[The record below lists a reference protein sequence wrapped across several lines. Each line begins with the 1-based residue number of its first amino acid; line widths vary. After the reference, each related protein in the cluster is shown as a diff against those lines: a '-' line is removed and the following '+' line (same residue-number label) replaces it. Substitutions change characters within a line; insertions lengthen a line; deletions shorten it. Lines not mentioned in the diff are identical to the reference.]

1 MANLAIQTDNLC
13 KRYGQQ
19 IALDQVSI
27 QVKEGEIY
35 GLVGRN
41 GAGKTT
47 LLKIL
52 SRQIQATSG
61 SYSFFDQRVNSS
73 GQDLRLGMMIE
84 GPGLYPH
91 LTARDNLMLK
101 CEAMGIRRPGYVQEL
116 FELVGLAKAQKKKAK
131 TFSLGMKQR
140 LSLALALVGDPD
152 ILLLDEPTNGLDPQG
167 IADFRKLI
175 IRLNQERGLTM
186 IISSHILSEL
196 AKLIDKVGIIH
207 QGQLVKEVSKE
218 AMEKENR
225 NKLVL
230 TSHYLEEV
238 LAHLE
243 EELELKDFLVVNDH
257 TLYIYEYM
265 DQAEKI
271 PHSLIEAGILFDS
284 FSYTENSLEDY
295 YIQLTGGGTNA

>member
-1 MANLAIQTDNLC
+1 MVNLAIETDNLS
-13 KRYGQQ
+13 KSYGQQ
-19 IALDQVSI
+19 VALDQVSI
-27 QVKEGEIY
+27 QVKAGEIY

-61 SYSFFDQRVNSS
+61 SYTFFNERVASS
-73 GQDLRLGMMIE
+73 AHDLRLGMMIE

-91 LTARDNLMLK
+91 LSARDNLMLK
-101 CEAMGIRRPGYVQEL
+101 CEAMGIRRPNYVQDL
-116 FELVGLAKAQKKKAK
+116 LELVGLGQVKQKRAKS
-131 TFSLGMKQR
+131 FSLGMKQR

-175 IRLNQERGLTM
+175 QRLNQERGLTIM
-186 IISSHILSEL
+186 ISSHILSEL
-196 AKLIDKVGIIH
+196 AKMIDKIGIIH
-207 QGQLVKEVSKE
+207 QGSLVKEVSRQE
-218 AMEKENR
+218 LEKENR

-230 TSHYLEEV
+230 RSHDLKTVLAYLEEN
-238 LAHLE
+238 LD
-243 EELELKDFLVVNDH
+243 LKDFLVVDDH
-257 TLYIYEYM
+257 TLYIYEYL

-271 PHSLIEAGILFDS
+271 PHSLIRAGILFES
-284 FSYTENSLEDY
+284 FAYSENSLEDY
-295 YIQLTGGGTNA
+295 YMQLTGGGNDA

>member
-1 MANLAIQTDNLC
+1 MANLAIQTDNLS
-13 KRYGQQ
+13 KSYGQQ
-19 IALDQVSI
+19 RALDQVSI

-61 SYSFFDQRVNSS
+61 SYTFFNERVASS
-73 GQDLRLGMMIE
+73 AHDLRLGMMIE

-91 LTARDNLMLK
+91 LSARDNLMLK
-101 CEAMGIRRPGYVQEL
+101 CEAMGIRRPNYVQNL
-116 FELVGLAKAQKKKAK
+116 LELVGLGQVKQKKAK
-131 TFSLGMKQR
+131 SFSLGMKQR

-167 IADFRKLI
+167 IADFRELI
-175 IRLNQERGLTM
+175 QQLNQERGLTI

-196 AKLIDKVGIIH
+196 AKMIDKVGIIH
-207 QGQLVKEVSKE
+207 QGRLVKEATKE
-218 AMEKENR
+218 EMEKENR

-230 TSHYLEEV
+230 TSHQLEEV
-238 LAHLE
+238 VAHLE
-243 EELELKDFLVVNDH
+243 ENLKLKDFLVVDDH
-257 TLYIYEYM
+257 TLYIYEYL

-271 PHSLIEAGILFDS
+271 PHSLINAGILFES
-284 FSYTENSLEDY
+284 FAYSENSLEDY
-295 YIQLTGGGTNA
+295 YLQLTGGGRDA